1 MSTKFRE
8 LLETSG
14 FIPHGHCYLWQTNL
28 VALHVLG
35 DGLIALA
42 YFSIPIMLFYFVRKR
57 QDAEVFR
64 KVLLLFGAFIV
75 ACGVTHIM
83 EIVTLWYPA
92 YWLSGVLKAITAI
105 ISLYT
110 AFEMVSLIPKALTM
124 PSAEQLMEVN
134 QALEKEI
141 QERSITEIAL
151 RESEKRYQSLVLELE
166 ERVKI
171 RTSELALQNL
181 ALETAKHEAEL
192 ANQAKSSFLAMMS
205 HEIRT
210 PMNGIIGM
218 TNLMLDTQLTDRQ
231 RNFAETASTC
241 GEGLLRII
249 NDILDFSKIE
259 SGKLDLEANP
269 FNLLIC
275 IKEVLA
281 LFHIKAEEK
290 NVGLSFNIAPSV
302 PTIIVGDVTR
312 IRQILVNLIGNA
324 TKFAANGKVHL
335 NVNASTVSNEL
346 LDELLDTNSQ
356 HQNAD
361 QKYELL
367 FSVSDSGIGIPKD
380 RIEQLFQAFTQ
391 VELST
396 SRTYGGTGLGLAICK
411 KISNIMGGTVWVES
425 FGALGGIPQAKWLEQ
440 YQAEVIESTLG
451 STFYFTIIVPSATLE
466 SFQESQKSIANSN
479 NLAPNLE
486 VLSYNLAQRFPL
498 NILVAEDNSV
508 NQQLQ
513 ELMLDKFGYG
523 CDVVG
528 NGVEVIEAISR
539 CNYDLILMDI
549 QMPEMGGIEATKMI
563 RNLEKNSS
571 RHIKIIAVTAGAMQG
586 DRQNFLEAG
595 MDDYISKPV
604 RINELV
610 QALLKGQSID
620 CGQNNPSESVTEIEP
635 DAIDMQ
641 VFHDLEQMSGANKK
655 SSSIIVR
662 LINNYI
668 KSLSEFQSMITNG
681 IKNQDA
687 YALKMASHSLKS
699 SSGSLGALNLANICK
714 NIEKKIVDGKI
725 ACDLKDLLLL
735 ESQFIHECDRVKL
748 ALEEKKQANLHN

>member
-1 MSTKFRE
+1 MSMKFLE
-8 LLETSG
+8 LLETNG

-57 QDAEVFR
+57 QDTEVFS

-75 ACGVTHIM
+75 ACGITHSM
-83 EIVTLWYPA
+83 EILTLWYPV
-92 YWLSGVLKAITAI
+92 YWLSGLLKAITAI

-110 AFEMVSLIPKALTM
+110 AFEMVALIPKALAM
-124 PSAEQLMEVN
+124 PSAEQLMQAN

-141 QERSITEIAL
+141 QERSIIEIAL

-166 ERVKI
+166 ERVKV
-171 RTSELALQNL
+171 RTSELALQNV
-181 ALETAKHEAEL
+181 ALETARRESEL
-192 ANQAKSSFLAMMS
+192 ANQAKSNFLAMMS

-231 RNFAETASTC
+231 RNLAEIASTS

-259 SGKLDLEANP
+259 SGKLDLEPNP

-275 IKEVLA
+275 IREVLA
-281 LFHIKAEEK
+281 LFHIKAEAK
-290 NVGLSFNIAPSV
+290 NVELSFNITPIV
-302 PTIIVGDVTR
+302 PTIIIGDATR

-324 TKFAANGKVHL
+324 IKFAANGKVHL

-346 LDELLDTNSQ
+346 SDTNSQ
-356 HQNAD
+356 NRNED

-367 FSVSDSGIGIPKD
+367 FSISDSGIGIPKD
-380 RIEQLFQAFTQ
+380 RIKQLFQAFTQ

-466 SFQESQKSIANSN
+466 SFQESQKSITNSN
-479 NLAPNLE
+479 NLARDLE
-486 VLSYNLAQRFPL
+486 LLSSNLAQRFPL
-498 NILVAEDNSV
+498 NILVAEDNPV
-508 NQQLQ
+508 NQQLLK
-513 ELMLDKFGYG
+513 LMLDKFGYG
-523 CDVVG
+523 CDVVN
-528 NGVEVIEAISR
+528 NGVKVIEAISR
-539 CNYDLILMDI
+539 CHYDLILMDI

-571 RHIKIIAVTAGAMQG
+571 RHIRIIAVTAGAMQG

-610 QALLKGQSID
+610 QALLKDQSID
-620 CGQNNPSESVTEIEP
+620 YGQNIESESVMEVES
-635 DAIDMQ
+635 DAINMQ
-641 VFHDLEQMSGANKK
+641 VFHDLEKMSGAHKK
-655 SSSIIVR
+655 TSMIMR
-662 LINNYI
+662 LIDNYV

-699 SSGSLGALNLANICK
+699 SSGSLGALNLANICT

-725 ACDLKDLLLL
+725 ACDLNDLLLL

-748 ALEEKKQANLHN
+748 ALEKKKQATLPD

>member
-1 MSTKFRE
+1 MKFLE
-8 LLETSG
+8 LLETNG

-57 QDAEVFR
+57 QDTEVFS

-75 ACGVTHIM
+75 ACGITHSM
-83 EIVTLWYPA
+83 EILTLWYPV
-92 YWLSGVLKAITAI
+92 YWLSGLLKAITAI

-110 AFEMVSLIPKALTM
+110 AFEMVALIPKALAM
-124 PSAEQLMEVN
+124 PSAEQLMQAN

-141 QERSITEIAL
+141 QERSIIEIAL

-166 ERVKI
+166 ERVKV
-171 RTSELALQNL
+171 RTSELALQNV
-181 ALETAKHEAEL
+181 ALETARRESEL
-192 ANQAKSSFLAMMS
+192 ANQAKSNFLAMMS

-231 RNFAETASTC
+231 RNLAEIASTS

-259 SGKLDLEANP
+259 SGKLDLEPNP

-275 IKEVLA
+275 IREVLA
-281 LFHIKAEEK
+281 LFHIKAEAK
-290 NVGLSFNIAPSV
+290 NVELSFNITPIV
-302 PTIIVGDVTR
+302 PTIIIGDATR

-324 TKFAANGKVHL
+324 IKFAANGKVHL

-346 LDELLDTNSQ
+346 SDTNSQ
-356 HQNAD
+356 NRNED

-367 FSVSDSGIGIPKD
+367 FSISDSGIGIPKD
-380 RIEQLFQAFTQ
+380 RIKQLFQAFTQ

-425 FGALGGIPQAKWLEQ
+425 FGALGGIPQAKWLAQ

-466 SFQESQKSIANSN
+466 SFQESQKSITNSN
-479 NLAPNLE
+479 NLARDLE
-486 VLSYNLAQRFPL
+486 LLSSNLAQRFPL
-498 NILVAEDNSV
+498 NILVAEDNPV
-508 NQQLQ
+508 NQQLLK
-513 ELMLDKFGYG
+513 LMLDKFGYG
-523 CDVVG
+523 CDVVN
-528 NGVEVIEAISR
+528 NGVKVIEAISR
-539 CNYDLILMDI
+539 CHYDLILMDI

-571 RHIKIIAVTAGAMQG
+571 RHIRIIAVTAGAMQG

-610 QALLKGQSID
+610 QALLKDQSID
-620 CGQNNPSESVTEIEP
+620 YGQNIESESVMEVES
-635 DAIDMQ
+635 DAINMQ
-641 VFHDLEQMSGANKK
+641 VFHDLEKMSGAHKK
-655 SSSIIVR
+655 TSMIMR
-662 LINNYI
+662 LIDNYV

-699 SSGSLGALNLANICK
+699 SSGSLGALNLANICT

-725 ACDLKDLLLL
+725 TCDLNDLLLL

-748 ALEEKKQANLHN
+748 ALEKKKQAILPD

>member
-1 MSTKFRE
+1 MSMKFLE
-8 LLETSG
+8 LLETNG

-57 QDAEVFR
+57 QDTEVFS

-75 ACGVTHIM
+75 ACGITHSM
-83 EIVTLWYPA
+83 EILTLWYPV
-92 YWLSGVLKAITAI
+92 YWLSGLLKAITAI

-110 AFEMVSLIPKALTM
+110 AFEMVALIPKALAM
-124 PSAEQLMEVN
+124 PSAEQLMQAN

-141 QERSITEIAL
+141 QERSIIEIAL

-166 ERVKI
+166 ERVKV
-171 RTSELALQNL
+171 RTSELALQNV
-181 ALETAKHEAEL
+181 ALETARRESEL
-192 ANQAKSSFLAMMS
+192 ANQAKSNFLAMMS

-231 RNFAETASTC
+231 RNLAEIASTS

-259 SGKLDLEANP
+259 SGKLDLEPNP

-275 IKEVLA
+275 IREVLA
-281 LFHIKAEEK
+281 LFHIKAEAK
-290 NVGLSFNIAPSV
+290 NVELSFNITPIV
-302 PTIIVGDVTR
+302 PTIIIGDATR

-324 TKFAANGKVHL
+324 IKFAANGKVHL

-346 LDELLDTNSQ
+346 SDTNSQ
-356 HQNAD
+356 NRNED

-367 FSVSDSGIGIPKD
+367 FSISDSGIGIPKD
-380 RIEQLFQAFTQ
+380 RIKQLFQAFTQ

-466 SFQESQKSIANSN
+466 SFQESQKSITNSN
-479 NLAPNLE
+479 NLARDLE
-486 VLSYNLAQRFPL
+486 LLSSNLAQRFPL
-498 NILVAEDNSV
+498 NILVAEDNPV
-508 NQQLQ
+508 NQQLLK
-513 ELMLDKFGYG
+513 LMLDKFGYG
-523 CDVVG
+523 CDVVN
-528 NGVEVIEAISR
+528 NGVKVIEAISR
-539 CNYDLILMDI
+539 CHYDLILMDI

-571 RHIKIIAVTAGAMQG
+571 RHIRIIAVTAGAMQG

-610 QALLKGQSID
+610 QALLKDQSID
-620 CGQNNPSESVTEIEP
+620 YGQNIESESVMEVES
-635 DAIDMQ
+635 DAINMQ
-641 VFHDLEQMSGANKK
+641 VFHDLEKMSGAHKK
-655 SSSIIVR
+655 TSMIVR
-662 LINNYI
+662 LIDNYV

-699 SSGSLGALNLANICK
+699 SSGSLGALNLANICT

-725 ACDLKDLLLL
+725 ACDLNDLLLL

-748 ALEEKKQANLHN
+748 ALEKKKQAILPD

>member
-1 MSTKFRE
+1 MSMKFLE
-8 LLETSG
+8 LLETNG

-42 YFSIPIMLFYFVRKR
+42 YFSIPLMLFYFVHKR
-57 QDAEVFR
+57 QDTKVFS
-64 KVLLLFGAFIV
+64 KVLLLFGAFII
-75 ACGVTHIM
+75 ACGTTHMM
-83 EIVTLWYPA
+83 EILTLWYPV
-92 YWLSGVLKAITAI
+92 YWLSGLIKAITAI

-110 AFEMVSLIPKALTM
+110 AFEMVSLIPEALAM
-124 PSAEQLMEVN
+124 PSAEQLMQAN

-171 RTSELALQNL
+171 RTSELALQNV
-181 ALETAKHEAEL
+181 ALETARREAEL
-192 ANQAKSSFLAMMS
+192 ANQAKSNFLAMMS

-218 TNLMLDTQLTDRQ
+218 TNLMLDTQLTDSQ
-231 RNFAETASTC
+231 RGFAKIASTC

-269 FNLLIC
+269 FDLLIC

-281 LFHIKAEEK
+281 LFHVKAEEK
-290 NVGLSFNIAPSV
+290 NVELSFNIAPIV
-302 PTIIVGDVTR
+302 PTIIVGDITR
-312 IRQILVNLIGNA
+312 IRQILVNLVGNA
-324 TKFAANGKVHL
+324 IKFAANGKVHL
-335 NVNASTVSNEL
+335 NVNASTISNEL
-346 LDELLDTNSQ
+346 SDKLSDTNSQ

-425 FGALGGIPQAKWLEQ
+425 FGALGGIPHAKWLEQ
-440 YQAEVIESTLG
+440 YQAEVIGSTSG

-486 VLSYNLAQRFPL
+486 VLSSNLAQRFPL
-498 NILVAEDNSV
+498 NILVAEDNPF
-508 NQQLQ
+508 NQQLLK
-513 ELMLDKFGYG
+513 LMLGKFGYG
-523 CDVVG
+523 CDIVG
-528 NGVEVIEAISR
+528 NGVKVIETISR
-539 CNYDLILMDI
+539 SHYDLILMDI
-549 QMPEMGGIEATKMI
+549 QMPEMGGIEATKTI
-563 RNLEKNSS
+563 RDLEKNSS
-571 RHIKIIAVTAGAMQG
+571 RHIRIIAVTAGAMQG

-610 QALLKGQSID
+610 QALLKGQSPD
-620 CGQNNPSESVTEIEP
+620 YGQNNPSESVIEIEP
-635 DAIDMQ
+635 AAIDMQ
-641 VFHDLEQMSGANKK
+641 VFHELEKMSGAHKK

-662 LINNYI
+662 LIDNYV
-668 KSLSEFQSMITNG
+668 KSLSEFRSMITNG

-687 YALKMASHSLKS
+687 HALKMASHSLKS
-699 SSGSLGALNLANICK
+699 SSGYLGALNLANICK
-714 NIEKKIVDGKI
+714 NIEKKIVDGQI

-735 ESQFIHECDRVKL
+735 ESQLIHECDRVKL
-748 ALEEKKQANLHN
+748 ALEKKKQATLHN

>member
-1 MSTKFRE
+1 MKFLE
-8 LLETSG
+8 LLETNG

-57 QDAEVFR
+57 QDAEVFS

-75 ACGVTHIM
+75 ACGITHSM
-83 EIVTLWYPA
+83 EILTLWYPV
-92 YWLSGVLKAITAI
+92 YWLSGLLKAITAI

-110 AFEMVSLIPKALTM
+110 AFEMVALIPKALAM
-124 PSAEQLMEVN
+124 PSAEQLMQAN

-141 QERSITEIAL
+141 QERSIIEIAL

-166 ERVKI
+166 ERVKV
-171 RTSELALQNL
+171 RTSELALQNV
-181 ALETAKHEAEL
+181 ALETARRESEL
-192 ANQAKSSFLAMMS
+192 ANQAKSNFLAMMS

-231 RNFAETASTC
+231 RNLAEIASTS

-259 SGKLDLEANP
+259 SGKLDLEPNP

-275 IKEVLA
+275 IREVLA
-281 LFHIKAEEK
+281 LFHIKAEVK
-290 NVGLSFNIAPSV
+290 NVELSFNITPIV
-302 PTIIVGDVTR
+302 PTIIIGDATR

-324 TKFAANGKVHL
+324 IKFAANGKVHL

-346 LDELLDTNSQ
+346 SDTNSQ
-356 HQNAD
+356 NRNED

-367 FSVSDSGIGIPKD
+367 FSISDSGIGIPKD
-380 RIEQLFQAFTQ
+380 RIKQLFQAFTQ

-466 SFQESQKSIANSN
+466 SFQESQKSITNSN
-479 NLAPNLE
+479 NLARDLE
-486 VLSYNLAQRFPL
+486 LLSSNLAQRFPL
-498 NILVAEDNSV
+498 NILVAEDNPV
-508 NQQLQ
+508 NQQLLK
-513 ELMLDKFGYG
+513 LMLDKFGYG
-523 CDVVG
+523 CDVVN

-539 CNYDLILMDI
+539 CHYDLILMDI

-571 RHIKIIAVTAGAMQG
+571 RHIRIIAVTAGAMQG

-610 QALLKGQSID
+610 QALLKDQSID
-620 CGQNNPSESVTEIEP
+620 YGQNIESESVMEVES
-635 DAIDMQ
+635 DAINMQ
-641 VFHDLEQMSGANKK
+641 VFHDLEKMSGAHKK
-655 SSSIIVR
+655 TSMIMR
-662 LINNYI
+662 LIDNYV

-699 SSGSLGALNLANICK
+699 SSGSLGALNLANICT

-725 ACDLKDLLLL
+725 ACDLNDLLLL

-748 ALEEKKQANLHN
+748 ALEKKKQAILPD